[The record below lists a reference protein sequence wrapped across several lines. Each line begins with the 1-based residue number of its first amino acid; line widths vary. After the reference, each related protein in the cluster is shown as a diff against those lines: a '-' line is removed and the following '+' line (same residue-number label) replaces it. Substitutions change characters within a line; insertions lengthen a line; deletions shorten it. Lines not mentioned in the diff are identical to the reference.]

1 MDWIAQNWASKF
13 SLRRLCGPRLRPDL
27 QFFASQVGDNDVES
41 IQRQRRQSNFLY
53 GPQSLRKRTAIFA
66 QSDLTIGQS
75 SASTTLLPCTR
86 IGQGFFI
93 NLER

>member
-1 MDWIAQNWASKF
+1 MDWIPRNWAPKF
-13 SLRRLCGPRLRPDL
+13 SLRCLHGPRLRPDL
-27 QFFASQVGDNDVES
+27 QFFASQVWDADVES
-41 IQRQRRQSNFLY
+41 IQRQLRQSNFPY
-53 GPQSLRKRTAIFA
+53 GPQSLQKRTAIFA

-86 IGQGFFI
+86 IGQGFSI